1 MQQQHLGS
9 PTGGYITSSRSA
21 LQPDLTYSELQP
33 PADAYG
39 SQAGISNA
47 GVEQYVE
54 HTLTEVLQR
63 AQSRAGPQ
71 GLHESVWQA
80 DARQQQQACQAEAQQ
95 QQHPQGHRLGFARGP
110 ARRAASR
117 FSVGH
122 PAASGPPAIFH
133 QNQQLLWEAADDG
146 QRGGWQCNAA
156 TAGPQDGQGGG
167 WQYHAATAAPQEGWQ
182 KQQGPQDSS
191 PSAVGAQSI
200 GSGDSPGMH
209 AADGYMP
216 WDPPQ
221 MRQQAS
227 PGQHSFT
234 ASTPG
239 KGLVQMGSSDKL
251 ELIRAFGETGEGSPP
266 LQASFGHPSP
276 PMHIPPTSIT
286 KTDMARSQAQYFNPS
301 FDT

>member
-1 MQQQHLGS
+1 MQQRQQHLGS

-21 LQPDLTYSELQP
+21 LQPDLTYYSELQP

-39 SQAGISNA
+39 SQVGISDA
-47 GVEQYVE
+47 SVEQYVE

-63 AQSRAGPQ
+63 TQSRADPQ
-71 GLHESVWQA
+71 GLHEPMWQA
-80 DARQQQQACQAEAQQ
+80 DARQQQQQ
-95 QQHPQGHRLGFARGP
+95 PQEHSLGFARGP
-110 ARRAASR
+110 AKRGASR

-122 PAASGPPAIFH
+122 PAATGPQATYAH
-133 QNQQLLWEAADDG
+133 NQQLMWEAANDG
-146 QRGGWQCNAA
+146 QHGGWQYDAA
-156 TAGPQDGQGGG
+156 TAAPQDGQGGS
-167 WQYHAATAAPQEGWQ
+167 WQYDAATAAPQGWHR
-182 KQQGPQDSS
+182 QQGPQDSS
-191 PSAVGAQSI
+191 PSAAGAQSI
-200 GSGDSPGMH
+200 GSGSSPGRH
-209 AADGYMP
+209 ASDVYMP

-221 MRQQAS
+221 MHQQAS

-251 ELIRAFGETGEGSPP
+251 ELIRAFGESSEGSPS
-266 LQASFGHPSP
+266 LQASFGRPSP
-276 PMHIPPTSIT
+276 PTHIPPSSIT

>member
-21 LQPDLTYSELQP
+21 LQPDLTYYSELQP

-39 SQAGISNA
+39 SQAGIGDA

-63 AQSRAGPQ
+63 AQSRASPL
-71 GLHESVWQA
+71 GLYESMWQA
-80 DARQQQQACQAEAQQ
+80 DARQQQQACHAEAQQ
-95 QQHPQGHRLGFARGP
+95 QQHLQGHRLGFARGP
-110 ARRAASR
+110 AKRAASR

-122 PAASGPPAIFH
+122 PAASGPLATLA
-133 QNQQLLWEAADDG
+133 QNQQLLWEVADGG
-146 QRGGWQCNAA
+146 QRGGWQYDAA
-156 TAGPQDGQGGG
+156 TAG
-167 WQYHAATAAPQEGWQ
+167 PQEGWQ
-182 KQQGPQDSS
+182 KQQGPQNVS
-191 PSAVGAQSI
+191 PSAAEAQSI
-200 GSGDSPGMH
+200 GSGSNPTGMH
-209 AADGYMP
+209 ASDMYMP

-251 ELIRAFGETGEGSPP
+251 ELIRAFGETSEGSPS
-266 LQASFGHPSP
+266 LQDSFGHPSP
-276 PMHIPPTSIT
+276 PTHIPPSSIT

>member
-9 PTGGYITSSRSA
+9 PTGGFVTSSRSA
-21 LQPDLTYSELQP
+21 LQPDLTFYSELQP

-39 SQAGISNA
+39 PQAGLSNA

-54 HTLTEVLQR
+54 HTLSEVLQR

-71 GLHESVWQA
+71 GLHESMWQA
-80 DARQQQQACQAEAQQ
+80 DARQQQQACLAEAQQ

-122 PAASGPPAIFH
+122 PAASGQPVTHAQSH
-133 QNQQLLWEAADDG
+133 QLMWEAAEDG
-146 QRGGWQCNAA
+146 QRGGWQYGAA
-156 TAGPQDGQGGG
+156 TAGPQDGRGGS
-167 WQYHAATAAPQEGWQ
+167 WPYDAAPQEGWQ
-182 KQQGPQDSS
+182 EQQGPQDSS

-200 GSGDSPGMH
+200 GSGSSPGMH
-209 AADGYMP
+209 ASDVYVP

-227 PGQHSFT
+227 PGQHSFP

-239 KGLVQMGSSDKL
+239 KGLVQVGSSDKL
-251 ELIRAFGETGEGSPP
+251 ELIRAFGESSEGSPS

-276 PMHIPPTSIT
+276 PTHIPPSSIT